1 MARHVVEDI
10 MQRNVVTVAPDTTV
24 RGLLRQLVNA
34 QITGVPVV
42 TEEGEIVG
50 VVSTTDVIRL
60 GAEEAE
66 VPSVELTWEP
76 LAIPSE
82 EYDEDS
88 AAAFFFQAD
97 AWSHPTEGQTRAV
110 PEAVFDGF
118 TVGDIM
124 TPAVFTVKPRDTVE
138 EVAKFLLQGRIHRA
152 LVVED
157 GQLVGIVTSFD
168 LLRAFVD
175 R

>member
-1 MARHVVEDI
+1 MARYVEDI
-10 MQRNVVTVAPDTTV
+10 MQRQVVTVTPETTV
-24 RGLLRQLVNA
+24 RGLLRRLVSS
-34 QITGVPVV
+34 QISGVPVV
-42 TEEGEIVG
+42 TEDGEIVG

-66 VPSVELTWEP
+66 VAPVDLTWEP

-88 AAAFFFQAD
+88 AAAFFMQPE
-97 AWSHPTEGQTRAV
+97 AWRFPTEDQTKAV
-110 PEAVFDGF
+110 PEGVFDGF
-118 TVGDIM
+118 TVSDIM

-138 EVAKFLLQGRIHRA
+138 EVAKFLLRGRIHRA
-152 LVVED
+152 LVVEN
-157 GQLVGIVTSFD
+157 GQLVGIVTTFD

-175 R
+175 Q

>member
-1 MARHVVEDI
+1 MARYVEDI
-10 MQRNVVTVAPDTTV
+10 MQQKVVTVTPDTTV
-24 RGLLRQLVNA
+24 RSLLRQLVNA

-66 VPSVELTWEP
+66 VPRVDLTWEP

-88 AAAFFFQAD
+88 AAAFFMQPD
-97 AWSHPTEGQTRAV
+97 AWSHPTEGQARAV
-110 PEAVFDGF
+110 PEGVFDGF
-118 TVGDIM
+118 TVADIM
-124 TPAVFTVKPRDTVE
+124 TPAVFTVKPRDTLE
-138 EVAKFLLQGRIHRA
+138 DVAKFLLQGRIHRA
-152 LVVED
+152 LVVEN
-157 GQLVGIVTSFD
+157 GQLVGIVTTFD
-168 LLRAFVD
+168 LLRGFVEH
-175 R
+175 